1 MLKNKLEKTVIYTY
15 LAILI
20 VISVM
25 IVVLYQYV
33 RKSTRENA
41 IDNQKEVTRQI
52 TDQVDTFLDNMD
64 KIALQVM
71 GNSIILESFQNTDKN
86 AQNNYFDANPVLK
99 AKLQSVLMKINGPG
113 DVVEKICVY
122 NDNMDYLSYGVLN
135 EDNNKVKESLKQIPV
150 NSIIEK
156 IDQTKHSKRLVSIH
170 DDYWRNSEEE
180 TVSVYRNLK
189 STTNGRNYG
198 LIEVQRPKKE
208 LQKIFALENS
218 SMNLFLLDSEGALI
232 YSSGTKADT
241 KLQLLKNLSLE
252 TAGISEKQKEAE
264 GKEQQLITWNTGE
277 NFGWRAV
284 VMQSEKSL
292 LSSLGLFT
300 KFMWGFIVLLTAAN
314 VIFLFVVIK
323 KLLMPLKLLNKSV
336 NEVSLNNLFLQIDN
350 ESQIDEV
357 ENINKAFRAMFERLN
372 SSIENEI
379 KSNFLALQA
388 QMNPHFL
395 YNTLAIIS
403 AVGIEDDNERIP
415 VLCEKLSTMIR
426 YSSSYEERMAK
437 LPREI
442 KYVEDYLCL
451 MRERYDG
458 KVEYEIETD
467 GQLEDVLVPKISI
480 QPLAENCFKHGFA
493 NNPFPWKIKIRG
505 AATESGWYV
514 EIEDNG
520 CGMTREEIAAI
531 EDRISQMVQNPVE
544 LSRLSIGGLGLVNT
558 MVRFQMLDPKVY
570 YRIQNHDMGGLVIRI
585 GGDLN

>member
-1 MLKNKLEKTVIYTY
+1 M
-15 LAILI
+15 
-20 VISVM
+20 
-25 IVVLYQYV
+25 
-33 RKSTRENA
+33 
-41 IDNQKEVTRQI
+41 
-52 TDQVDTFLDNMD
+52 
-64 KIALQVM
+64 
-71 GNSIILESFQNTDKN
+71 
-86 AQNNYFDANPVLK
+86 
-99 AKLQSVLMKINGPG
+99 
-113 DVVEKICVY
+113 
-122 NDNMDYLSYGVLN
+122 
-135 EDNNKVKESLKQIPV
+135 
-150 NSIIEK
+150 
-156 IDQTKHSKRLVSIH
+156 
-170 DDYWRNSEEE
+170 
-180 TVSVYRNLK
+180 
-189 STTNGRNYG
+189 
-198 LIEVQRPKKE
+198 
-208 LQKIFALENS
+208 
-218 SMNLFLLDSEGALI
+218 
-232 YSSGTKADT
+232 
-241 KLQLLKNLSLE
+241 
-252 TAGISEKQKEAE
+252 
-264 GKEQQLITWNTGE
+264 
-277 NFGWRAV
+277 
-284 VMQSEKSL
+284 
-292 LSSLGLFT
+292 
-300 KFMWGFIVLLTAAN
+300 LLTAAN

-467 GQLEDVLVPKISI
+467 GRLEDVLVPKISI